1 VSDAQK
7 RTRQTNRKQNR
18 AQRKAQE
25 IRRAE
30 SSVPAPL
37 DLTVAVAQ
45 EEIVPVE
52 VTAPAQA
59 SRRVSRNKTQ
69 AVTYVLPREVE
80 YTYIESDL
88 RRLII
93 TAGAL
98 LVLMIVLLFLLD

>member
-1 VSDAQK
+1 MSDAQK

-25 IRRAE
+25 VRRAE

-45 EEIVPVE
+45 EEIIPTE
-52 VTAPAQA
+52 TTAPVQA

-69 AVTYVLPREVE
+69 AMTYVLPREVE
-80 YTYIESDL
+80 YKYIESDL

-93 TAGAL
+93 TAGAML
-98 LVLMIVLLFLLD
+98 ILMFILLFVLD